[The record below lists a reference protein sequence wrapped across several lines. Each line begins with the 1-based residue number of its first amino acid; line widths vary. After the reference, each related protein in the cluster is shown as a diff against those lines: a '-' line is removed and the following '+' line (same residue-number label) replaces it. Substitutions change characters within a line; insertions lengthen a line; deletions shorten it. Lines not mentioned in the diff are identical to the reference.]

1 MYSRK
6 RGEERDGV
14 SRVGGISHCSKQKF
28 TFINFIMHAPCILHI
43 SHDWDISKRKY
54 MYREINTFSL
64 CGHVEPI
71 LRLNPSPEDYE
82 FHILG
87 KGLHTHQNCSFSL
100 YISHI
105 CGSGKEEFLNLI
117 HFHYMDIISH

>member
-1 MYSRK
+1 
-6 RGEERDGV
+6 
-14 SRVGGISHCSKQKF
+14 
-28 TFINFIMHAPCILHI
+28 
-43 SHDWDISKRKY
+43 

-87 KGLHTHQNCSFSL
+87 KGPHTYQNCSFSL
-100 YISHI
+100 YYPTFVEVE
-105 CGSGKEEFLNLI
+105 KKNF
-117 HFHYMDIISH
+117 

>member
-1 MYSRK
+1 
-6 RGEERDGV
+6 
-14 SRVGGISHCSKQKF
+14 
-28 TFINFIMHAPCILHI
+28 
-43 SHDWDISKRKY
+43 

>member
-1 MYSRK
+1 
-6 RGEERDGV
+6 
-14 SRVGGISHCSKQKF
+14 
-28 TFINFIMHAPCILHI
+28 
-43 SHDWDISKRKY
+43 

-87 KGLHTHQNCSFSL
+87 KGQKIILF
-100 YISHI
+100 
-105 CGSGKEEFLNLI
+105 
-117 HFHYMDIISH
+117 DILTI